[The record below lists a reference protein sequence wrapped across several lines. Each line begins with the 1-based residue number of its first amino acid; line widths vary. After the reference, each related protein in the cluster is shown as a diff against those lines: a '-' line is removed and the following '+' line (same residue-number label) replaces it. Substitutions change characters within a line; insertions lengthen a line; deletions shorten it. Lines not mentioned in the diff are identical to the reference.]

1 VDADESQLAGGRR
14 ETELERAD
22 RNLAEILQ
30 EVRVVQ
36 TGVQVL
42 FGFLLAVA
50 FQQRF
55 HGISDFQRYDYFAT
69 LLAAGMTV
77 IMLTA
82 PTSYHRIL
90 FRRGEKEHL
99 VKIAN
104 VFTMIGLAS
113 MAVTMIGAV
122 ILVSDS
128 LFPSAVTIAV
138 GVVLTLGCLTAWY
151 ALPLARRRAP
161 NGNQPPR
168 AQRAPTRAPRTPVTQ
183 RPDAA

>member
-1 VDADESQLAGGRR
+1 VDDLESELLNGRR
-14 ETELERAD
+14 ETELERSD
-22 RNLAEILQ
+22 RNLAELLQ

-55 HGISDFQRYDYFAT
+55 HGISDFERYDYFAT

-90 FRRGEKEHL
+90 FRKGEKEYL
-99 VKIAN
+99 VKVAN
-104 VFTMIGLAS
+104 RFTMIGLSS

-122 ILVSDS
+122 VLVSDS
-128 LFPSAVTIAV
+128 LFPTPVTIVV
-138 GVVLTLGCLTAWY
+138 GIVVTLGCATAWY
-151 ALPLARRRAP
+151 ALPLARLRATAREH
-161 NGNQPPR
+161 PP
-168 AQRAPTRAPRTPVTQ
+168 APRPGTTRTPRSAVTQ